1 MQKRKDNKNRV
12 LKEGES
18 QRKNGTYTYRFRTP
32 DKVRHSVYAKT
43 LEDLREKEKAIQT
56 DLMNRKNYTHS
67 SLTLN
72 DYYEVWKDIKRGLKP
87 NTQENYSYVYQKWVY
102 GSFGKKRLID
112 IKRSDV
118 KRFYNSLHEETHL
131 TVAMIDSIHC
141 VIHQV
146 LSCAVD
152 DDIISTNPSDSALRD
167 LKKAFT
173 SEKEKRKALTLEEVK
188 ILLHF
193 VATSDTYAHWLPL
206 LVVLLFTGMRIGEAL
221 GLTWKDIDFENQVI
235 HVKRTLVY
243 YAKGKK
249 TIHRRC
255 YYAIN
260 KPKTEAG
267 IRDIPILPIVEW
279 AFTEQKKYLSDF
291 HMISASNIDGIS
303 DFIFLNR
310 FNEVLNG
317 GVINKALKRIVSLI
331 NGSYKEQIS
340 PTLSCHIFRH
350 TFLSMANAVDMNFKA
365 KQDIVGHRCQDV
377 TNGVYTDTEFKFR
390 LKQMSKL
397 QPVIDITCKHLPQAY
412 AQTYTQIMSTY
423 EDL

>member
-18 QRKNGTYTYRFRTP
+18 QRKNGTYTYRYRTP

-67 SLTLN
+67 SLTLD
-72 DYYEVWKDIKRGLKP
+72 DYYKV
-87 NTQENYSYVYQKWVY
+87 
-102 GSFGKKRLID
+102 
-112 IKRSDV
+112 
-118 KRFYNSLHEETHL
+118 
-131 TVAMIDSIHC
+131 
-141 VIHQV
+141 
-146 LSCAVD
+146 
-152 DDIISTNPSDSALRD
+152 
-167 LKKAFT
+167 
-173 SEKEKRKALTLEEVK
+173 
-188 ILLHF
+188 
-193 VATSDTYAHWLPL
+193 
-206 LVVLLFTGMRIGEAL
+206 
-221 GLTWKDIDFENQVI
+221 WKDIDFENQVI

-397 QPVIDITCKHLPQAY
+397 QLVIDITCKHLPQAY
-412 AQTYTQIMSTY
+412 VQIMSTY